1 MHISGR
7 FGRHAPIGGQP
18 AGGTSWKMEPIT
30 LLLAD
35 DHDVVRT
42 GLKTLLETQ
51 PGFKVVGE
59 ARNGEEAI
67 QRAIETRPTLVLM
80 DISMPGM
87 DGLEA
92 TRRLKISCPETQV
105 LALTIHDDKQYFMAM
120 LAAGASGYL
129 TKQAAAEDLVAA
141 IHAVAAGQVFLQPAL
156 ARWLLEDYQRLT
168 GDNPVDTSSGAGHDE
183 AAGLSVLS
191 PRERQVLES
200 VAQGKSNLEIG
211 RQLKLS
217 HKTIARHRE
226 RIMAKLNLHSRTEL
240 VKFAIRTG
248 LISLE

>member
-1 MHISGR
+1 
-7 FGRHAPIGGQP
+7 
-18 AGGTSWKMEPIT
+18 MEPIT

-42 GLKTLLETQ
+42 GLKTLLESQ
-51 PGFKVVGE
+51 PDLRVVAE
-59 ARNGEEAI
+59 ARTGEEAI
-67 QRAIETRPTLVLM
+67 QRALETRPALVLM

-92 TRRLKISCPETQV
+92 TRQLRASCPETQV

-120 LAAGASGYL
+120 LAAGAAGYL
-129 TKQAAAEDLVAA
+129 TKQAAAEELVAA
-141 IHAVAAGQVFLQPAL
+141 IHAVASGNVFLQPAL
-156 ARWLLEDYQRLT
+156 ARWLLEDYQRLS
-168 GDNPVDTSSGAGHDE
+168 NPNPSDASSPHAE
-183 AAGLSVLS
+183 PSVPPGLDVLS
-191 PRERQVLES
+191 LRERQVLEL
-200 VAQGKSNLEIG
+200 VAQGKSNVEIG
-211 RQLKLS
+211 RELKLS

-226 RIMAKLNLHSRTEL
+226 RIMSKLNLHSRTEL

>member
-1 MHISGR
+1 
-7 FGRHAPIGGQP
+7 
-18 AGGTSWKMEPIT
+18 MEPIT

-42 GLKTLLETQ
+42 GLKTLLESQ
-51 PGFKVVGE
+51 PGLRVVAE
-59 ARNGEEAI
+59 ARTGEEAI
-67 QRAIETRPTLVLM
+67 QRALETRPALVLM

-92 TRRLKISCPETQV
+92 TRQLRASCPGTQV

-120 LAAGASGYL
+120 LAAGAAGYL

-141 IHAVAAGQVFLQPAL
+141 IHAVASGNVFLQPAL
-156 ARWLLEDYQRLT
+156 ARWLLEDYQRLSKPSPS
-168 GDNPVDTSSGAGHDE
+168 DPSSHPE
-183 AAGLSVLS
+183 EPSVPSGLDALS
-191 PRERQVLES
+191 LRERQVLEL
-200 VAQGKSNLEIG
+200 VAQGKSNIEIG
-211 RQLKLS
+211 RELKLS

-226 RIMAKLNLHSRTEL
+226 RIMGKLNLHSRTEL

>member
-1 MHISGR
+1 
-7 FGRHAPIGGQP
+7 
-18 AGGTSWKMEPIT
+18 MEAIT

-42 GLKTLLETQ
+42 GLKSLLESQ
-51 PGFKVVGE
+51 PGLRVVAE

-67 QRAIETRPTLVLM
+67 QRALETRPDLVLM

-92 TRRLKISCPETQV
+92 TRQLKLSSPETQV

-141 IHAVAAGQVFLQPAL
+141 IHAVAAGHVFLQPAL
-156 ARWLLEDYQRLT
+156 ARWLLEDYQRLS
-168 GDNPVDTSSGAGHDE
+168 GENPADASRLEDSQPAASG
-183 AAGLSVLS
+183 LNVLS
-191 PRERQVLES
+191 ARERQVLEL

-211 RQLKLS
+211 RELKLS
-217 HKTIARHRE
+217 PKTIARHRE
-226 RIMAKLNLHSRTEL
+226 RIMGKLNLHSRTEL